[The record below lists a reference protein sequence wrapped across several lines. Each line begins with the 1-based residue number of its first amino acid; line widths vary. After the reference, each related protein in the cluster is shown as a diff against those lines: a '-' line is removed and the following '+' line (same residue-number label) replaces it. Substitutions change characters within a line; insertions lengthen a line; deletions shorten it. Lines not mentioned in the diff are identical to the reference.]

1 MPSLAPV
8 AASNHVAGMT
18 TTIHAVT
25 PGRFGFLV
33 PPLLLVLAGCAPA
46 PAASD
51 ADLIVTA
58 SHIYTADSSRPT
70 IEAFVVRGGHFVYA
84 GSRDSALALR
94 GTGTRVLELGD
105 ATVLPGLAD
114 AHAHL
119 ADLGASLQSVDLRGV
134 DSYAEVA
141 RRVAERARNVPK
153 GRWITGYGWDQN
165 RWPGKRFPT
174 SAALDSA
181 VPDHPV
187 LLDRID
193 GHAVLANRAAMD
205 AAGIT
210 ANVTDPDGGRI
221 ERLPGGAPSGVFVDN
236 AMALVRRAVPAP
248 TDEELRTALIA
259 AAQDVNR
266 WGLVSIQDMGEPRRT
281 IEQIEALARDG
292 KLPIRAYVMVADD
305 SADLAHYFERGPQS
319 ALYEGHLW
327 IRGIKLYADG
337 ALGSRGAALLAPY
350 ADDPG
355 NRGLLVSSEQH
366 LEQRTEAALRHGFQV
381 STHAI
386 GDRGNRNALDAYEAA
401 LKAVPTADARL
412 RVEHAQVLAPADI
425 PRFAE
430 LGVIPSMQASHQ
442 TSDMRWAEDR
452 LGPERIK
459 GAYAWR
465 SLLETGVIVP
475 NGTDFPVEQVN
486 PFITFHSA
494 ITRQDS
500 TGHPPGGWYPDQR
513 MTRDEALKSMTI
525 WPAHAAFQDS
535 VMGSI
540 AAGKFAD
547 FVVLDQDILTAPADS
562 ILRTHVIATYL
573 GGTPVYQ
580 RPAATPDS
588 TP

>member
-1 MPSLAPV
+1 M
-8 AASNHVAGMT
+8 HVVHGG
-18 TTIHAVT
+18 
-25 PGRFGFLV
+25 PGRFLA
-33 PPLLLVLAGCAPA
+33 PALLLCAAACSSSSTAGNP
-46 PAASD
+46 
-51 ADLIVTA
+51 DLIVTA
-58 SHIYTADSSRPT
+58 QHIYTADSTHPT
-70 IEAFVVRGGHFVYA
+70 VEAFAVRDGRFVFVGG
-84 GSRDSALALR
+84 RDSALAMR
-94 GTGTRVLELGD
+94 GPATRVLDLGEGV
-105 ATVLPGLAD
+105 VLPGLAD

-119 ADLGASLQSVDLRGV
+119 VDLGFSLQSVDLRGV
-134 DSYAEVA
+134 DSYDEVV
-141 RRVAERARNVPK
+141 RRVAERAKAVPAD
-153 GRWITGYGWDQN
+153 RWISGYGWDQN

-205 AAGIT
+205 AAGIS
-210 ANVTDPDGGRI
+210 AKVRDPDGGRI

-248 TDEELRTALIA
+248 TGDEIRSALIA
-259 AAQDVNR
+259 AAHDVNR
-266 WGLVSIQDMGEPRRT
+266 WGLVSIQDMGEPASN

-292 KLPIRAYVMVADD
+292 KLPVRTYVMVADD
-305 SADLAHYFERGPQS
+305 SADLAHYFARGPQS
-319 ALYEGHLW
+319 ALYGGHVW

-366 LEQRTEAALRHGFQV
+366 LEQRTEDALRHGFQV

-401 LKAVPTADARL
+401 LTAVPTSDARL
-412 RVEHAQVLAPADI
+412 RVEHAQVLSPADI
-425 PRFAE
+425 PRFAK

-452 LGPERIK
+452 LGPERVK

-486 PFITFHSA
+486 PFITFQSA
-494 ITRQDS
+494 VTRQDS
-500 TGHPPGGWYPDQR
+500 TGYPAGGWYPDQR

-540 AAGKFAD
+540 TTGKYAD
-547 FVVLDQDILTAPADS
+547 FTVLSQDIMTVPAEQ
-562 ILRTHVIATYL
+562 IIRTDVVATYL
-573 GGTPVYQ
+573 GGHPVYQ
-580 RPAATPDS
+580 ASTAGADS
-588 TP
+588 TR

>member
-1 MPSLAPV
+1 MDAVPGRSRWLLAP
-8 AASNHVAGMT
+8 AFLLLIAGCT
-18 TTIHAVT
+18 V
-25 PGRFGFLV
+25 V
-33 PPLLLVLAGCAPA
+33 PPS
-46 PAASD
+46 SD

-58 SHIYTADSSRPT
+58 GHIYTADSSRPT
-70 IEAFVVRGGHFVYA
+70 VEAFAVRGGRFAYA

-94 GTGTRVLELGD
+94 GKGTRVLDLGD
-105 ATVLPGLAD
+105 ATVVPGLAD

-119 ADLGASLQSVDLRGV
+119 TDLGFSLQSVDLRGL
-134 DSYAEVA
+134 DSYAEVV
-141 RRVAERARNVPK
+141 RRVAERARAIPK

-193 GHAVLANRAAMD
+193 GHAVLANRAAMQ

-210 ANVTDPDGGRI
+210 SQVKDPDGGRI
-221 ERLPGGAPSGVFVDN
+221 ERLAGGVPSGVFVDN

-248 TDEELRTALIA
+248 TDDEIRSALMA

-266 WGLVSIQDMGEPRRT
+266 WGLVSIQDMGEPRRN

-292 KLPIRAYVMVADD
+292 KLPIRAYVMIADD
-305 SADLAHYFERGPQS
+305 SADLAHYFERGPQ
-319 ALYEGHLW
+319 AGLYDGHVW

-366 LEQRTEAALRHGFQV
+366 LEQRTEDALRHGFQV

-401 LKAVPTADARL
+401 LKAVPTPDARL
-412 RVEHAQVLAPADI
+412 RVEHAQVLSPADI
-425 PRFAE
+425 PRFAK

-442 TSDMRWAEDR
+442 TSDMPWAEDR
-452 LGPERIK
+452 LGPERVK

-465 SLLETGVIVP
+465 SLLETGVIIP

-494 ITRQDS
+494 VSRQDS

-540 AAGKFAD
+540 SRGKYAD
-547 FVVLDQDILTAPADS
+547 FTVLDQDIMTVPADR
-562 ILRTHVIATYL
+562 IQKTHVVVTYL

-580 RPAATPDS
+580 QAAAAPDPTP
-588 TP
+588 

>member
-1 MPSLAPV
+1 M
-8 AASNHVAGMT
+8 HVVHGG
-18 TTIHAVT
+18 
-25 PGRFGFLV
+25 PGRFLA
-33 PPLLLVLAGCAPA
+33 PALLLCAAACSSSSTAGNP
-46 PAASD
+46 
-51 ADLIVTA
+51 DLIVTA
-58 SHIYTADSSRPT
+58 QHIYTADSTHPT
-70 IEAFVVRGGHFVYA
+70 VEAFAVRDGRFVFVGG
-84 GSRDSALALR
+84 RDSALAMR
-94 GTGTRVLELGD
+94 GPATRVLDLGEGV
-105 ATVLPGLAD
+105 VLPGLAD

-119 ADLGASLQSVDLRGV
+119 VDLGFSLQSVDLRGV
-134 DSYAEVA
+134 DSYDEVV
-141 RRVAERARNVPK
+141 RRVAERAKAVPA
-153 GRWITGYGWDQN
+153 GRWISGYGWDQN

-174 SAALDSA
+174 SAALDTA

-210 ANVTDPDGGRI
+210 AKVRDPDGGRI

-248 TDEELRTALIA
+248 TGDEIRSALIA
-259 AAQDVNR
+259 AAHDVNR
-266 WGLVSIQDMGEPRRT
+266 WGLVSIQDMGEPASN

-292 KLPIRAYVMVADD
+292 KLPVRTYVMVADD
-305 SADLAHYFERGPQS
+305 SADLAHYFARGPQS
-319 ALYEGHLW
+319 ALYGGHVW

-366 LEQRTEAALRHGFQV
+366 LEQRTEDALRHGFQV

-401 LKAVPTADARL
+401 LTAVPTSDARL
-412 RVEHAQVLAPADI
+412 RVEHAQVLSPADI
-425 PRFAE
+425 PRFAK

-452 LGPERIK
+452 LGPERVK

-486 PFITFHSA
+486 PFITFQSA
-494 ITRQDS
+494 VTRQDS
-500 TGHPPGGWYPDQR
+500 TGYPAGGWYPDQR

-540 AAGKFAD
+540 TTGKYAD
-547 FVVLDQDILTAPADS
+547 FTVLSQDIMTVPAEQ
-562 ILRTHVIATYL
+562 IIRTDVVATYL
-573 GGTPVYQ
+573 GGHPVYQ
-580 RPAATPDS
+580 ASTAGADS
-588 TP
+588 TR

>member
-1 MPSLAPV
+1 
-8 AASNHVAGMT
+8 MT
-18 TTIHAVT
+18 TPMHVVHGG
-25 PGRFGFLV
+25 PGRFLA
-33 PPLLLVLAGCAPA
+33 PALLLCAAACSSSSTAGNP
-46 PAASD
+46 
-51 ADLIVTA
+51 DLIVTA
-58 SHIYTADSSRPT
+58 QHIYTADSTHPT
-70 IEAFVVRGGHFVYA
+70 VEAFAVRDGRFVFVGG
-84 GSRDSALALR
+84 RDSALAMR
-94 GTGTRVLELGD
+94 GPATRVLDLGEGV
-105 ATVLPGLAD
+105 VLPGLAD

-119 ADLGASLQSVDLRGV
+119 VDLGFSLQSVDLRGV
-134 DSYAEVA
+134 DSYDEVV
-141 RRVAERARNVPK
+141 RRVAERAKAVPA
-153 GRWITGYGWDQN
+153 GRWISGYGWDQN

-205 AAGIT
+205 AAGIS
-210 ANVTDPDGGRI
+210 AKVRDPDGGRI

-248 TDEELRTALIA
+248 TGDEIRSALIA
-259 AAQDVNR
+259 AAHDVNR
-266 WGLVSIQDMGEPRRT
+266 WGLVSIQDMGEPASN

-292 KLPIRAYVMVADD
+292 KLPVRTYVMVADD
-305 SADLAHYFERGPQS
+305 SADLAHYFARGPQS
-319 ALYEGHLW
+319 ALYGGHVW

-366 LEQRTEAALRHGFQV
+366 LEQRTEDALRHGFQV

-401 LKAVPTADARL
+401 LTAVPTSDARL
-412 RVEHAQVLAPADI
+412 RVEHAQVLSPADI
-425 PRFAE
+425 PRFAK

-452 LGPERIK
+452 LGPERVK

-486 PFITFHSA
+486 PFITFQSA
-494 ITRQDS
+494 VTRQDS
-500 TGHPPGGWYPDQR
+500 TGYPAGGWYPDQR

-540 AAGKFAD
+540 TTGKYAD
-547 FVVLDQDILTAPADS
+547 FTVLSQDIMTVPAEQ
-562 ILRTHVIATYL
+562 IIRTDVVATYL
-573 GGTPVYQ
+573 GGHPVYQ
-580 RPAATPDS
+580 ASTAGADS
-588 TP
+588 TR

>member
-1 MPSLAPV
+1 
-8 AASNHVAGMT
+8 MT
-18 TTIHAVT
+18 TTNRAVPT
-25 PGRFGFLV
+25 GRRRFLA
-33 PPLLLVLAGCAPA
+33 PALLLVIVGCAAA

-51 ADLIVTA
+51 PDLIVTA
-58 SHIYTADSSRPT
+58 NHIYTADSTRPT
-70 IEAFVVRGGHFVYA
+70 IEAFAVRDGHFVYA

-94 GTGTRVLELGD
+94 GTGTQVLELGD

-119 ADLGASLQSVDLRGV
+119 VDLGFSLQSVDLRGV
-134 DSYAEVA
+134 DSYAEVV
-141 RRVAERARNVPK
+141 RRVAERAKTIPK
-153 GRWITGYGWDQN
+153 GRWITGNGWDQN

-193 GHAVLANRAAMD
+193 GHAVLANRAAMR

-210 ANVTDPDGGRI
+210 PQVKDPDGGRI
-221 ERLPGGAPSGVFVDN
+221 ERLPDGSPSGVFVDN
-236 AMALVRRAVPAP
+236 AMGLVRRAVPAP
-248 TDEELRTALIA
+248 TNDEIRSALLA

-266 WGLVSIQDMGEPRRT
+266 WGLVSIQDMGEPRRN
-281 IEQIEALARDG
+281 IEQVEALARDG
-292 KLPIRAYVMVADD
+292 KLSVRAYVMVADD

-319 ALYEGHLW
+319 ALYDGHVW

-366 LEQRTEAALRHGFQV
+366 LEQRAEDALRHGFQV

-401 LKAVPTADARL
+401 LRAVPTADARL
-412 RVEHAQVLAPADI
+412 RVEHAQVLSPADI
-425 PRFAE
+425 PRFAK

-452 LGPERIK
+452 LGPERVK

-465 SLLETGVIVP
+465 SLLETGVIIP

-500 TGHPPGGWYPDQR
+500 TGYPPGGWYPDQR
-513 MTRDEALKSMTI
+513 MTREEALKSMTI

-540 AAGKFAD
+540 STGKYAD
-547 FVVLDQDILTAPADS
+547 FTVLSQDIMAIAPEE
-562 ILRTHVIATYL
+562 IPRTQVVATYL

-580 RPAATPDS
+580 RPAAKQDS

>member
-1 MPSLAPV
+1 MITTTSVVPAGSRRILAPAFLLCV
-8 AASNHVAGMT
+8 AACASSSAAG
-18 TTIHAVT
+18 
-25 PGRFGFLV
+25 
-33 PPLLLVLAGCAPA
+33 
-46 PAASD
+46 D

-58 SHIYTADSSRPT
+58 KRIYTADSTHPT
-70 IEAFVVRGGHFVYA
+70 VEAFAVRDGRFVYVGA
-84 GSRDSALALR
+84 RDSALSMR
-94 GTGTRVLELGD
+94 GPDTRVLDLGD
-105 ATVLPGLAD
+105 AVVLPGLAD

-119 ADLGASLQSVDLRGV
+119 TDLGFYLQSVDLRGV
-134 DSYAEVA
+134 DSYDEVV
-141 RRVAERARNVPK
+141 RRVAERARSVPA
-153 GRWITGYGWDQN
+153 GRWIAGYGWDQN

-210 ANVTDPDGGRI
+210 SQAKDPEGGRI
-221 ERLPGGAPSGVFVDN
+221 ERLPSGAPSGVFVDN

-248 TDEELRTALIA
+248 TDEEIRSALVA
-259 AAQDVNR
+259 AARDVNR
-266 WGLVSIQDMGEPRRT
+266 WGLVSIHDMGEPPRN
-281 IEQIEALARDG
+281 IDQIEALARDG
-292 KLPIRAYVMVADD
+292 KLPVRAYVMVADD
-305 SADLAHYFERGPQS
+305 SAGLAHYFERGPQS
-319 ALYEGHLW
+319 GLYDGHVW

-366 LEQRTEAALRHGFQV
+366 LEQRTEDALRHGFQV

-386 GDRGNRNALDAYEAA
+386 GDRGNRNALDAYESA
-401 LKAVPTADARL
+401 LKAVPTSDARL
-412 RVEHAQVLAPADI
+412 RVEHAQVLSPADI
-425 PRFAE
+425 PRFAT

-452 LGPERIK
+452 LGPERVK

-465 SLLETGVIVP
+465 SLLETGVIIP

-494 ITRQDS
+494 VTRQDS
-500 TGHPPGGWYPDQR
+500 TGYPAGGWYPDQR
-513 MTRDEALKSMTI
+513 MTREEALRSMTV

-535 VMGSI
+535 IMGSI
-540 AAGKFAD
+540 TMGKYAD
-547 FVVLDQDILTAPADS
+547 FTVLDQDIMTVPAEN
-562 ILRTHVIATYL
+562 ILHTHVIATYV
-573 GGTPVYQ
+573 GGDPVYQ
-580 RPAATPDS
+580 AAAAGQDS
-588 TP
+588 TR

>member
-1 MPSLAPV
+1 MTITTHVVPAGASPVLAP
-8 AASNHVAGMT
+8 A
-18 TTIHAVT
+18 
-25 PGRFGFLV
+25 
-33 PPLLLVLAGCAPA
+33 LLLCLTACASP
-46 PAASD
+46 PPGGD

-58 SHIYTADSSRPT
+58 QRIYTADSTQPT
-70 IEAFVVRGGHFVYA
+70 VEAFAVRDGRFVYVGA
-84 GSRDSALALR
+84 HDSALAMQ
-94 GTGTRVLELGD
+94 GPDTRVLDLGD
-105 ATVLPGLAD
+105 AIVLPGLAD

-119 ADLGASLQSVDLRGV
+119 TDLGFYLQSVDLRGV
-134 DSYAEVA
+134 DSYDEVV
-141 RRVAERARNVPK
+141 RRVAERARSVPA
-153 GRWITGYGWDQN
+153 GRWISGYGWDQN

-174 SAALDSA
+174 SAKLDSA

-193 GHAVLANRAAMD
+193 GHAVLANQAAMK

-210 ANVTDPDGGRI
+210 PQVKDPDGGRV

-236 AMALVRRAVPAP
+236 AMALVRPAVPAP
-248 TDEELRTALIA
+248 TGDEIRSALA
-259 AAQDVNR
+259 AAAHEVNR
-266 WGLVSIQDMGEPRRT
+266 WGLVSIHDMGEPARN

-292 KLPIRAYVMVADD
+292 KLPLRAYVMVADD
-305 SADLAHYFERGPQS
+305 SADLAQYFARGPQS
-319 ALYEGHLW
+319 GLYDGHLW
-327 IRGIKLYADG
+327 VRGIKLYADG

-366 LEQRTEAALRHGFQV
+366 LEQRTEDALRHGFQV

-412 RVEHAQVLAPADI
+412 RVEHAQVLSPADI
-425 PRFAE
+425 PRFAS

-452 LGPERIK
+452 LGPERVK

-465 SLLETGVIVP
+465 SLLETGVIIP

-494 ITRQDS
+494 VTRQDS
-500 TGHPPGGWYPDQR
+500 TGYPAGGWYPDQK
-513 MTRDEALKSMTI
+513 MTREEALRSMTI

-535 VMGSI
+535 IMGSI
-540 AAGKFAD
+540 TTGKYAD
-547 FVVLDQDILTAPADS
+547 FTVLSQDIMTAPADE
-562 ILRTHVIATYL
+562 ILHTHVVATYL
-573 GGTPVYQ
+573 GGEAVYQ
-580 RPAATPDS
+580 APAAKADS
-588 TP
+588 TH

>member
-1 MPSLAPV
+1 MTISDHVVPAGPARALALALLSLTAC
-8 AASNHVAGMT
+8 G
-18 TTIHAVT
+18 
-25 PGRFGFLV
+25 
-33 PPLLLVLAGCAPA
+33 
-46 PAASD
+46 PAASPDD

-58 SHIYTADSSRPT
+58 QRIYTADSTQPT
-70 IEAFVVRGGHFVYA
+70 VEAFAVRDGRFVYV
-84 GSRDSALALR
+84 GTRDSALAMR
-94 GTGTRVLELGD
+94 GPGTQVVELGN
-105 ATVLPGLAD
+105 AVVLPGLAD

-119 ADLGASLQSVDLRGV
+119 TDLGFYLQSVDLRGV
-134 DSYAEVA
+134 DSYDEVV
-141 RRVAERARNVPK
+141 RRVAERARSVPA
-153 GRWITGYGWDQN
+153 GRWISGYGWDQN

-174 SAALDSA
+174 SAKLDSA

-193 GHAVLANRAAMD
+193 GHAVLANQAALK

-210 ANVTDPDGGRI
+210 SQVRDPDGGRI

-248 TDEELRTALIA
+248 TAEEIRAALTAG
-259 AAQDVNR
+259 AQDVNR
-266 WGLVSIQDMGEPRRT
+266 WGLVSIHDMGEPSSN

-292 KLPIRAYVMVADD
+292 KLPVRAYVMVADD
-305 SADLAHYFERGPQS
+305 SADLTRYFQRGPQS
-319 ALYEGHLW
+319 GLYDGHLW

-366 LEQRTEAALRHGFQV
+366 LEQRTEEALRHGFQV

-412 RVEHAQVLAPADI
+412 RVEHAQVLSPADI
-425 PRFAE
+425 PRFAT

-452 LGPERIK
+452 LGPERVK

-465 SLLETGVIVP
+465 SLLETGVIIP

-494 ITRQDS
+494 VTRQDS
-500 TGHPPGGWYPDQR
+500 TGYPAGGWYPDQR
-513 MTRDEALKSMTI
+513 MTRDEALESMTI

-535 VMGSI
+535 IMGSI
-540 AAGKFAD
+540 TTGKYAD
-547 FVVLDQDILTAPADS
+547 FTVLSQDIMTVPAEE
-562 ILRTHVIATYL
+562 ILHTRVVATYL
-573 GGTPVYQ
+573 GGDAVYQ
-580 RPAATPDS
+580 APAAKPDS
-588 TP
+588 AR

>member
-1 MPSLAPV
+1 MTTSNRAVPTGHRRFLAP
-8 AASNHVAGMT
+8 A
-18 TTIHAVT
+18 
-25 PGRFGFLV
+25 
-33 PPLLLVLAGCAPA
+33 LLLVIVGCAA
-46 PAASD
+46 TPAASD
-51 ADLIVTA
+51 PDLIVTA
-58 SHIYTADSSRPT
+58 NHIYTADSTRLT
-70 IEAFVVRGGHFVYA
+70 IEAFAVRDGHFVYA

-94 GTGTRVLELGD
+94 GTGTQVLELGD

-119 ADLGASLQSVDLRGV
+119 VDLGFSLQSVDLRGV
-134 DSYAEVA
+134 DSYAEVV
-141 RRVAERARNVPK
+141 RRVAERAKTIPK
-153 GRWITGYGWDQN
+153 GRWITGNGWDQN

-193 GHAVLANRAAMD
+193 GHAVLANRAAMR

-210 ANVTDPDGGRI
+210 PQVKDPDGGRI
-221 ERLPGGAPSGVFVDN
+221 ERLPDGSPSGVFVDN
-236 AMALVRRAVPAP
+236 AMGLVRRAVPAP
-248 TDEELRTALIA
+248 TNDEIRSALIA

-266 WGLVSIQDMGEPRRT
+266 WGLVSIQDMGEPRRN
-281 IEQIEALARDG
+281 IEQVEALARDG
-292 KLPIRAYVMVADD
+292 KLSVRAYVMVADD

-319 ALYEGHLW
+319 ALYDGHVW

-366 LEQRTEAALRHGFQV
+366 LEQRAEDALRHGFQV

-401 LKAVPTADARL
+401 LRAVPTADARL
-412 RVEHAQVLAPADI
+412 RVEHAQVLSPADI
-425 PRFAE
+425 PRFAK

-452 LGPERIK
+452 LGPERVK

-465 SLLETGVIVP
+465 SLLETGVIIP

-500 TGHPPGGWYPDQR
+500 TGYPPGGWYPDQR
-513 MTRDEALKSMTI
+513 MTREEALKSMTI

-540 AAGKFAD
+540 STGKYAD
-547 FVVLDQDILTAPADS
+547 FTVLSQDIMAIAPEE
-562 ILRTHVIATYL
+562 IPRTQVVATYL

-580 RPAATPDS
+580 RPAAKQDS

>member
-1 MPSLAPV
+1 M
-8 AASNHVAGMT
+8 HVVHGG
-18 TTIHAVT
+18 
-25 PGRFGFLV
+25 PGRFLA
-33 PPLLLVLAGCAPA
+33 PALLLCAAACSSSSTAGNP
-46 PAASD
+46 
-51 ADLIVTA
+51 DLIVTA
-58 SHIYTADSSRPT
+58 QHIYTADSTHPT
-70 IEAFVVRGGHFVYA
+70 VEAFAVRDGRFVFVGG
-84 GSRDSALALR
+84 RDSALAMR
-94 GTGTRVLELGD
+94 GPATRVLDLGEGV
-105 ATVLPGLAD
+105 VLPGLAD

-119 ADLGASLQSVDLRGV
+119 VDLGFSLQSVDLRGV
-134 DSYAEVA
+134 DSYDEVV
-141 RRVAERARNVPK
+141 RRVAERAKAVPA
-153 GRWITGYGWDQN
+153 GRWISGYGWDQN

-205 AAGIT
+205 AAGIS
-210 ANVTDPDGGRI
+210 AKVRDPDGGRI

-248 TDEELRTALIA
+248 TGDEIRSALIA
-259 AAQDVNR
+259 AAHDVNR
-266 WGLVSIQDMGEPRRT
+266 WGLVSIQDMGEPASN

-292 KLPIRAYVMVADD
+292 KLPVRTYVMVADD
-305 SADLAHYFERGPQS
+305 SADLAHYFARGPQS
-319 ALYEGHLW
+319 ALYGGHVW

-366 LEQRTEAALRHGFQV
+366 LEQRTEDALRHGFQV

-401 LKAVPTADARL
+401 LTAVPTSDARL
-412 RVEHAQVLAPADI
+412 RVEHAQVLSPADI
-425 PRFAE
+425 PRFAK

-452 LGPERIK
+452 LGPERVK

-486 PFITFHSA
+486 PFITFQSA
-494 ITRQDS
+494 VTRQDS
-500 TGHPPGGWYPDQR
+500 TGYPAGGWYPDQR

-540 AAGKFAD
+540 TTGKYAD
-547 FVVLDQDILTAPADS
+547 FTVLSQDIMTVPAEQ
-562 ILRTHVIATYL
+562 IIRTDVVATYL
-573 GGTPVYQ
+573 GGHPVYQ
-580 RPAATPDS
+580 ASTAGADS
-588 TP
+588 TR